1 MEQVV
6 NNRAV
11 VVTYTQLY
19 LKTLDL
25 YTIHVYTLVDKGLVT
40 LRYDYCNKLD
50 TGGTSVPACVLHA
63 SNEGLGKRL

>member
-25 YTIHVYTLVDKGLVT
+25 YTIHVYTLVDNGVVI
-40 LRYDYCNKLD
+40 LRYNYSNKLD
-50 TGGTSVPACVLHA
+50 ASGTSVPACVLHA
-63 SNEGLGKRL
+63 